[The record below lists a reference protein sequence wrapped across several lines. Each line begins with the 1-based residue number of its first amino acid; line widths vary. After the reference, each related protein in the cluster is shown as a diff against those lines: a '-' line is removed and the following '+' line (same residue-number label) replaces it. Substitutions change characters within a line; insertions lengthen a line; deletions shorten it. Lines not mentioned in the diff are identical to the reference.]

1 VGILQGLGAPFI
13 NVYPLDLN
21 ATEAQQA
28 TVSALRGLPASLKL
42 IFGFMSDNF
51 PLLGYRR
58 KSYMFIGW
66 TLASLS
72 IFALLTFSDLHIF
85 RQTDETTGKSVV
97 LVNEKSPS
105 IGFLSFTILFSGIG
119 YWLAD
124 VMADS
129 VVAEKAKLEP
139 EESRGHL
146 QSSCYAFRFF
156 GLMVAAPCSTVI
168 YSKYGPQVVAA
179 LMAIFPLS
187 ILPLVYIFWEPHN
200 IEVKSVKVQ
209 CNEIWKSVCSRAVWQ
224 PLGFVYIY
232 NVLQVGNAAWR
243 EYLRSVLGFTANQ
256 LNTLLIVAY
265 VLLYLGV
272 LAYKYYFITWS
283 WRTIYISTTLLNG
296 FFSALQLL
304 LIMGITFGLS
314 PFVFA
319 LGDDVFSDFI
329 GGIQFLPTTIMMV
342 HLCPDGSEGA
352 SYAMFTTVHNAAGTL
367 SDAISTLLLGIWNV
381 SKQTLIS
388 GDLSGMMKLTI
399 LTTVIQTSGVFFC
412 GLLPANKDELMNL
425 NGNVDGGDK
434 RSRSR
439 IGGFIFLSITFLS
452 ISYAIFVGVL
462 NIIAPGWAGES

>member
-1 VGILQGLGAPFI
+1 
-13 NVYPLDLN
+13 
-21 ATEAQQA
+21 
-28 TVSALRGLPASLKL
+28 
-42 IFGFMSDNF
+42 
-51 PLLGYRR
+51 
-58 KSYMFIGW
+58 
-66 TLASLS
+66 
-72 IFALLTFSDLHIF
+72 
-85 RQTDETTGKSVV
+85 
-97 LVNEKSPS
+97 
-105 IGFLSFTILFSGIG
+105 
-119 YWLAD
+119 
-124 VMADS
+124 
-129 VVAEKAKLEP
+129 
-139 EESRGHL
+139 
-146 QSSCYAFRFF
+146 
-156 GLMVAAPCSTVI
+156 MVAAPFSTVI

-329 GGIQFLPTTIMMV
+329 GGIQFLPTTSK
-342 HLCPDGSEGA
+342 LATCR
-352 SYAMFTTVHNAAGTL
+352 Y
-367 SDAISTLLLGIWNV
+367 V
-381 SKQTLIS
+381 S
-388 GDLSGMMKLTI
+388 
-399 LTTVIQTSGVFFC
+399 
-412 GLLPANKDELMNL
+412 
-425 NGNVDGGDK
+425 
-434 RSRSR
+434 
-439 IGGFIFLSITFLS
+439 
-452 ISYAIFVGVL
+452 
-462 NIIAPGWAGES
+462 